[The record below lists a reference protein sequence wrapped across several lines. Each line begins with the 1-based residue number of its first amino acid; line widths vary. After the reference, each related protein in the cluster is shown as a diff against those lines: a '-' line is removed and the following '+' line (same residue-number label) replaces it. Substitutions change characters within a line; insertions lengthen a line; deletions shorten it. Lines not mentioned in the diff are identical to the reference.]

1 MKIGCWEV
9 PKPTDP
15 SLLWPAEWK
24 APAPLSRIMLFN
36 TWKYISELVLKV
48 RRQAWESFSGRIC
61 LTGEWKRINGL
72 LMALSRQSPVAVP
85 DMGYKGFYVWPL
97 PSHQGTSDYESTILS
112 SGSIFVLLKDKS
124 ILPRCKMAKLLK
136 RSNLVTNM
144 HHRKRRKKC

>member
-1 MKIGCWEV
+1 MKIGCCEV

-85 DMGYKGFYVWPL
+85 AMGYKGFYVWPL